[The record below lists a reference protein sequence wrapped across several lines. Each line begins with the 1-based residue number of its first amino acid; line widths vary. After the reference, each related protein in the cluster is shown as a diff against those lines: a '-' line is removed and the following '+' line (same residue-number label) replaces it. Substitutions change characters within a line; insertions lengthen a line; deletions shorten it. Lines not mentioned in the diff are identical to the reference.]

1 METLRAMVKSKP
13 RPRDLTFMEHEK
25 EILQAELD
33 TKLTEIDLMVALSK
47 KRRDEIKQEY
57 ENMEPE
63 EVNFD
68 PSDMIDLDE
77 PNNEPIDFE
86 PSDIS
91 DVFSKGPTDLNEVFP
106 RKIKHSIYF
115 SGLFPFRRSSERALR
130 RRKPRFFSIQA
141 DFS

>member
-1 METLRAMVKSKP
+1 
-13 RPRDLTFMEHEK
+13 MEHEK

-47 KRRDEIKQEY
+47 KRRDEIKEEY

-68 PSDMIDLDE
+68 PSDMMDLDE
-77 PNNEPIDFE
+77 SNNEPIDFE

-91 DVFSKGPTDLNEVFP
+91 DVFSKEPTDLHEVL
-106 RKIKHSIYF
+106 S
-115 SGLFPFRRSSERALR
+115 
-130 RRKPRFFSIQA
+130 
-141 DFS
+141 